1 MGKPLLAIILVGVFT
16 LAMFGAAV
24 KAEKGEPEEKFR
36 GRRAGVAMLISQL
49 GRSLGKTGSLAL
61 GGVAELACVGWLV
74 LAVKNRGNEAPDG
87 E

>member
-1 MGKPLLAIILVGVFT
+1 MGKPLLAIFLVGVFT

-36 GRRAGVAMLISQL
+36 GRRAGVAMLISHL
-49 GRSLGKTGSLAL
+49 GRNLGKTGSLAL
-61 GGVAELACVGWLV
+61 GGVAELICVGWLV
-74 LAVKNRGNEAPDG
+74 AAVKSRGSEVQEA